1 MSENE
6 TEGIPD
12 REERLRLDLERV
24 LGRRVRT
31 VRPMPEGHSGFTYW
45 VELEDQKAVMRVPP
59 PGARVAGPADIPRQA
74 RLMASLHR
82 QGLPVPDVIAM
93 SEDPIVDG
101 RPFYLVEAVEGDRI
115 ERIASTVAHEAIAAA
130 AVDVLRQLQAVPVAE
145 TGIGHEPPTPLRAE
159 IARWTWLMERA
170 PAELTGQAPALAE
183 RLAERLPEERPAV
196 LVHGDF
202 HYGNMLFHGPQV
214 VALLDWEIAQLGQPL
229 LDLAC
234 LSVVARA
241 SRTGMDQVPGG
252 GTVSVPDEVLLQL
265 YGGDP
270 AELRWYLALT
280 YYKYAAIFGYNLML
294 HRRGKRPDPIY
305 EERTATIVE
314 FIAEGL
320 RLLDQG

>member
-1 MSENE
+1 VS
-6 TEGIPD
+6 GD
-12 REERLRLDLERV
+12 GVGGVLAREERIRLDLERA
-24 LGRRVRT
+24 LGRRVHA
-31 VRPMPEGHSGFTYW
+31 VRAIPEGHSGFTYW
-45 VELEDQKAVMRVPP
+45 VELEDRPAVMRVPP

-82 QGLPVPDVIAM
+82 HGLPVPEVIAM
-93 SEDPIVDG
+93 SEEPVVDG
-101 RPFYLVEAVEGDRI
+101 RPFYLVEAVAGDRI
-115 ERIASTVAHEAIAAA
+115 EQIAGTVAHEAIAAA
-130 AVDVLRQLQAVPVAE
+130 AVDVLRRLQAVPTAE
-145 TGIGHEPPTPLRAE
+145 TGIGHEPPTSLRAE

-170 PAELTGQAPALAE
+170 PAELTGQAPLLAE
-183 RLAERLPEERPAV
+183 RLTARAPAERPAV

-202 HYGNMLFHGPQV
+202 HYGNMLFRGPRV

-241 SRTGMDQVPGG
+241 SRSGVDQVPGG
-252 GTVSVPDEVLLQL
+252 GAVSVPDELLLQL

-294 HRRGKRPDPIY
+294 HRRGKRPDPVY
-305 EERTATIVE
+305 EERTTTIME

-320 RLLDQG
+320 RLLDQR